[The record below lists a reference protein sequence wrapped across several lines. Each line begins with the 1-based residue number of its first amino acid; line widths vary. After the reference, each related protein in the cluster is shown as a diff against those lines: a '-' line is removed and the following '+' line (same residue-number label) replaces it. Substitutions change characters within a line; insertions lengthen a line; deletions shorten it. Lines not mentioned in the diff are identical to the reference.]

1 MAMTNVQCLQKEE
14 ETCWGAKV
22 TTGVGTQNPQDQRA
36 GKDDGVSP
44 SGWAAEMGQTKAQC
58 F

>member
-1 MAMTNVQCLQKEE
+1 MTNVQCLQKEE